1 MTLVQAMIERGLNRA
16 TLGAAMGVPAARVDE
31 WITGARRIHPTLH
44 RRLAR
49 LLGMSRSEF
58 QTELLPSLRSGASLD
73 DQHRR
78 GNRLSAHICF
88 ACPYWM
94 RSSLIR
100 CAREQGITTSELL
113 RTAVAATLAT
123 LNTNKGGADAGCQQ
137 CPGRKIPRR
146 MRPTST
152 RLPLSPDKAQ
162 ARPVSTV
169 KSLHPRRP
177 FSKTTNPKQGDH
189 K

>member
-1 MTLVQAMIERGLNRA
+1 MTLLQAMIERGLNRA

-58 QTELLPSLRSGASLD
+58 QTELLPSLRSSASLD

-123 LNTNKGGADAGCQQ
+123 LNTNKSGADAGCQQ
-137 CPGRKIPRR
+137 CPGRKVQPNRA
-146 MRPTST
+146 
-152 RLPLSPDKAQ
+152 RLKSPG
-162 ARPVSTV
+162 ARLGRVD

-177 FSKTTNPKQGDH
+177 FSNLNKGDH
-189 K
+189 Q

>member
-1 MTLVQAMIERGLNRA
+1 MTLLQAMIERGLNRA

-123 LNTNKGGADAGCQQ
+123 LTTYNGGADAGCQQ
-137 CPGRKIPRR
+137 CPGRRSPAR
-146 MRPTST
+146 T
-152 RLPLSPDKAQ
+152 RAIDVRD
-162 ARPVSTV
+162 ARSGDRS